1 MRSAKK
7 RDPMEYIHGWA
18 TQGGRYNHQKKKDYG
33 NYMRSGLAVYIEGY
47 SLKEKKRKRKVLTK
61 VLIKKEST

>member
-33 NYMRSGLAVYIEGY
+33 NYMRSGLAVYIESG
-47 SLKEKKRKRKVLTK
+47 SLMKKEKKEK
-61 VLIKKEST
+61 S

>member
-33 NYMRSGLAVYIEGY
+33 NYMRSGLAVYRGLLTERK
-47 SLKEKKRKRKVLTK
+47 KEKKKSLD
-61 VLIKKEST
+61 ESIN